1 MPNSNKTAARSG
13 FLTSIGIP
21 SKRWTSEFIAPAEQ
35 ITQSDSYMF
44 GSGGTTVASLISGSK
59 KQPRTREAL
68 YSKFRYME
76 SDPIISSALRL
87 IATAAL
93 GGHETTG
100 DVVFL
105 EKKPEAKKN
114 KSLEKIADEITSAL
128 QPLFNKIAFQVA
140 FTGLSYGDAYARIYS
155 EEKKGVIDLYID
167 EMVHPS
173 IVQPFERGNRTVGF
187 AAFTGNR
194 NFERLDVS
202 QLARLRM
209 PRTQFIP
216 QYGVMEKSLRIAI
229 TENDI
234 NNIPVLPAM
243 VGGSIIYNAEE
254 PYDNLTS
261 SLLGLVG
268 QRWIDSIDE
277 QILTPN
283 LTSMTLEQQKRFVT
297 SIKNMLMA
305 SKKRVEEAVS
315 SGRPVLER
323 IRHIIPTFAE
333 KQLTTITPSN
343 GGQSGRAANISI
355 EDVMV
360 HARLTSG
367 ALGVDL
373 SMLGFADQLAG
384 GLGEGGFFRTSAQSA
399 EQARTTRA
407 ALTDFFYHIMDI
419 HTLFRYGFVFKPN
432 ERPLVPNFYGSISA
446 LEAEKQRT
454 STEKMNSGLM
464 LTQAIQQWKD
474 LGATKEIL
482 ESFLSKNMMVDED
495 LAKLYATIV
504 EQKDAPE
511 DGGGDDG
518 FGGQKPGGVGAMD
531 SAFDDD
537 YSSFDG
543 IGQSTSIPIPA
554 KTVKWMGFEG
564 SMTLKADLNALAE
577 KHPEYYAHDPDLVL
591 QDIQFVLAKP
601 DDWFVHHGEK
611 VSLFRERKKSGSIPL
626 VRIDIDIIGGNAIA
640 RSVYESNKRQIAKKM
655 QEKKRILVRLEP
667 GEMRPGMLSV
677 AEYLAALGNGS

>member
-1 MPNSNKTAARSG
+1 MPNSNKITAKPG

-21 SKRWTSEFIAPAEQ
+21 SKRWASEFIAPAKQ
-35 ITQSDSYMF
+35 ITQSDSYLF

-59 KQPRTREAL
+59 KQARTREAL
-68 YSKFRYME
+68 YSKFRFME

-87 IATAAL
+87 IATASL

-105 EKKPEAKKN
+105 EKKPETKKN
-114 KSLEKIADEITSAL
+114 KRLEKIADEIILAL

-140 FTGLSYGDAYARIYS
+140 FTGLSYGDAYARLYT
-155 EEKKGVIDLYID
+155 EERKGVVDLYVD

-173 IVQPFERGNRTVGF
+173 IVQAFERGNRTAGF
-187 AAFTGNR
+187 AVFIGNK

-202 QLARLRM
+202 QMARLRM

-234 NNIPVLPAM
+234 NNLPVLPAM
-243 VGGSIIYNAEE
+243 VGGSILYNAEE

-283 LTSMTLEQQKRFVT
+283 LTSMTIEQQKRFVT
-297 SIKNMLMA
+297 SIKNMLTA

-360 HARLTSG
+360 HARLTAG
-367 ALGVDL
+367 AIGVDL

-399 EQARTTRA
+399 ELSRTTRA
-407 ALTDFFYHIMDI
+407 AMTDFFYHIMDI

-432 ERPLVPNFYGSISA
+432 ERPLAPNFYGSISA

-454 STEKMNSGLM
+454 NTEKMNSGLM
-464 LTQAIQQWKD
+464 LTQAVQQWKD
-474 LGATKEIL
+474 LGATKEIM
-482 ESFLSKNMMVDED
+482 ETFLSKNMMVDED

-504 EQKDAPE
+504 EQKDVQE
-511 DGGGDDG
+511 DGGDDG
-518 FGGQKPGGVGAMD
+518 FGGQKPSGIGSMD
-531 SAFDDD
+531 SIFDD

-543 IGQSTSIPIPA
+543 IGQSTSVPIPA

-564 SMTLKADLNALAE
+564 SMSLKADLDALA
-577 KHPEYYAHDPDLVL
+577 KRHPEYYSNDPDLVL
-591 QDIQFVLAKP
+591 NDIQFVLANP
-601 DDWFVHHGEK
+601 DDWFVHHGGK
-611 VSLFRERKKSGSIPL
+611 VSLFRERKGRGSFPL
-626 VRIDIDIIGGNAIA
+626 VRIELDRIGESFVA
-640 RSVYESNKRQIAKKM
+640 RSVYVSGINQVVKKIK
-655 QEKKRILVRLEP
+655 ERNRLVARLGRSGQSSGP
-667 GEMRPGMLSV
+667 LTI
-677 AEYLAALGNGS
+677 AEYLNGLGNGS